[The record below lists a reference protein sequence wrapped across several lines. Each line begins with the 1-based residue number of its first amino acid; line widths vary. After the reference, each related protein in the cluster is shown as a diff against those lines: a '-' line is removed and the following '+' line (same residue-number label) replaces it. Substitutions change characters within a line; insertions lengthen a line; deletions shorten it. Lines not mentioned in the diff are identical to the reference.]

1 ALRTQQV
8 RSAYQFLRYLLMSAR
23 KSLYPL
29 ENRRF
34 FGFGLLYA
42 KFHLRTALT
51 VPAVACTAT
60 PRVAMSCTAGRNKG
74 DNTVECLV
82 RRDQPPPTG
91 ATGSPIP
98 MCLVRQC
105 EVFSGADQ

>member
-1 ALRTQQV
+1 YGLRTKQV

-82 RRDQPPPTG
+82 RRDQPPPRVQPG
-91 ATGSPIP
+91 HQFRCVSYGS
-98 MCLVRQC
+98 
-105 EVFSGADQ
+105 